1 MFLFSSQQTDVC
13 VTRWA
18 LKIIFVFNALTQLH
32 HVAGIELH
40 ASKACRM
47 SIDIRPLRAQISTQ
61 NVDPPHSQLISKMHL
76 ISVSKNNFSL

>member
-1 MFLFSSQQTDVC
+1 MFSSQQTDVC

-18 LKIIFVFNALTQLH
+18 LKIIFIFNALTQLH
-32 HVAGIELH
+32 HVAGIEFH

-61 NVDPPHSQLISKMHL
+61 NVDPPHLKNAPNVCQQIQL
-76 ISVSKNNFSL
+76 